1 MRRTPLSSSLITA
14 GIGLTLSLALVLPAG
29 AADEAPA
36 PTRSGATT
44 AVEAQPI
51 VRPIDRPVLDAIPM
65 SCEAD
70 GTTVGCSWRST
81 TAESAVGYQL
91 WRIADRGE
99 REYVW
104 RGGLDVTAARD
115 AVPADAAVVRYA
127 VLAVDADGNV
137 VGQSR
142 PVALRLDDPERPI
155 VDRSP
160 APATSVANTYR

>member
-1 MRRTPLSSSLITA
+1 MRRSSLSSGLITA

-29 AADEAPA
+29 AVDEAPA
-36 PTRSGATT
+36 PTRASA
-44 AVEAQPI
+44 AEVDAQPV
-51 VRPIDRPVLDAIPM
+51 VRPIDRPVLDVIPI
-65 SCEAD
+65 SCEAE
-70 GTTVGCSWRST
+70 GATVGCSWRAT

-91 WRIADRGE
+91 WRIVDRGE

-115 AVPADAAVVRYA
+115 AVPADAVVVRYA

-142 PVALRLDDPERPI
+142 PVTLRLDEPERPI
-155 VDRSP
+155 VNRS
-160 APATSVANTYR
+160 AIRATSVANTYR